1 MTAALVLIALV
12 VLAALEGG
20 LVYALVV
27 DAAVPHVKEWLRRR
41 DVVRR
46 SAVEQE
52 MQAMRAAQQLSLLA
66 WKARHEMYDLATHDP
81 DSQSFGQLAKR
92 K

>member
-1 MTAALVLIALV
+1 MTAAFVLVALVL
-12 VLAALEGG
+12 LAALEGG

-41 DVVRR
+41 EVVRR
-46 SAVEQE
+46 SAIDQE
-52 MQAMRAAQQLSLLA
+52 MQAARAAQQLSLLA
-66 WKARHEMYDLATHDP
+66 WKARHEMYDLATHEPDP
-81 DSQSFGQLAKR
+81 QSFGHLAKR